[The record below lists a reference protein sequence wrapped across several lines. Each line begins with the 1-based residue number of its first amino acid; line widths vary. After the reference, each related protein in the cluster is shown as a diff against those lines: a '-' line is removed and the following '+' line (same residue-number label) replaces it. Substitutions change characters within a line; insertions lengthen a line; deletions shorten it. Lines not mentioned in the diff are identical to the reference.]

1 MIKKLLLIKSVVKLR
16 SPIAIKSYDNVITIG
31 YKLLNVPDARLRW
44 KFFILATLQN
54 VLSHCCERFSSPRP
68 IKFINGI

>member
-1 MIKKLLLIKSVVKLR
+1 MIKKLLLIKSVVKLQ
-16 SPIAIKSYDNVITIG
+16 SPIAIKSYDNVITVG

-54 VLSHCCERFSSPRP
+54 VLSHCCERFSSPRS